1 MLLSR
6 YAVKRSL
13 LSPRVAYL
21 RRKTRHADPVARH
34 ILETQYYRPTIYAF
48 MRATTANPT
57 ILVEADLD
65 ATSIVLDIGAYI
77 GEWSE
82 QISHRYRCTI
92 YAFEPNPNAFE
103 KLQTRLA
110 THGRVQL
117 FNYGLAGADAQAS
130 LALDGPG
137 SSVFAHDST
146 FGKVDVRLRDVV
158 AVLDSCGIDHVDLC
172 KVNIEGGEY
181 DLFDRLIESDWI
193 SRMSSLSIQF
203 HEWHPNAY
211 RRRRAIRRA
220 LHRTHTEA
228 WSYPFVWE
236 FWQTRNAAR

>member
-1 MLLSR
+1 
-6 YAVKRSL
+6 
-13 LSPRVAYL
+13 
-21 RRKTRHADPVARH
+21 
-34 ILETQYYRPTIYAF
+34 
-48 MRATTANPT
+48 MRATAANPEM
-57 ILVEADLD
+57 LVEADLD
-65 ATSIVLDIGAYI
+65 TTSIVLDVGAYI
-77 GEWSE
+77 GDWSE
-82 QISHRYRCTI
+82 QISQRYRCTI
-92 YAFEPNPNAFE
+92 YAFEPNPNVFE
-103 KLQTRLA
+103 KLRARLA

-137 SSVFAHDST
+137 SSVFAENGT

-158 AVLDSCGIDHVDLC
+158 AVLDDCSIDRVDLC

-193 SRMSSLSIQF
+193 SRMGSLSIQF

-220 LHRTHTEA
+220 FHRTHEEV
-228 WSYPFVWE
+228 WNYPFVWE
-236 FWQTRNAAR
+236 LWRTRKPAR

>member
-1 MLLSR
+1 MRISR

-21 RRKTRHADPVARH
+21 RRRTRHVDPVARH
-34 ILETQYYRPTIYAF
+34 ILEMQYYRPTIYEF
-48 MRATTANPT
+48 MRASSANPN

-65 ATSIVLDIGAYI
+65 ASSIVLDIGAYI

-82 QISHRYRCTI
+82 QISQRYHCTI

-110 THGRVQL
+110 THDRVQL

-137 SSVFAHDST
+137 SSVFADHGT

-158 AVLDSCGIDHVDLC
+158 AVLDSCGIERVDLC

-181 DLFDRLIESDWI
+181 DLFDRLIECDWI
-193 SRMSSLSIQF
+193 SRMTNLSIQF

-211 RRRRAIRRA
+211 RRRRAITRA
-220 LHRTHTEA
+220 FQRTHTEV
-228 WSYPFVWE
+228 WNYPFVWE
-236 FWQTRNAAR
+236 LWQARNAT